1 MHVVY
6 GFLETAN
13 VFGFLETANLEG
25 IKGIVLHGAD

>member
-13 VFGFLETANLEG
+13 VIGFLEIANLEG